1 MKSKNK
7 MNIKMILQETRDKLP
22 NGTHKKIIINK

>member
-22 NGTHKKIIINK
+22 NGTHKKNNK